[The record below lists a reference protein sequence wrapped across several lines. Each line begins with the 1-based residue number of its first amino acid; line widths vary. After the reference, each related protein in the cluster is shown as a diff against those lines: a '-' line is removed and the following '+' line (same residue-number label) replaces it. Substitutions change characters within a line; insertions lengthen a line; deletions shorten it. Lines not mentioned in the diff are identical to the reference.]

1 MKAAVI
7 VLSGVVASAFALGT
21 ASAEPVRVKLTAR
34 ISEINDPNVA
44 LHGRLVIGQ
53 RVTGVYVY
61 NTNTPNESPFP
72 GSGLYRPFAGE
83 ARMRFATGSLVF
95 ESAQPTQ
102 GIMIGT
108 FPQNEFSSGQFFMD
122 SNDNK
127 VLTDGTVVNNIHVEF
142 AGQGNVTQSL
152 ALPAAAPELTAYF
165 TREVVLSG
173 NSAGSS
179 FQVRAQVEASEL
191 VVTPALEVSPAA
203 GAFVP
208 GQHFDAAL
216 LLPRGSVVA
225 NAHALAGGTVL
236 PLSYPGSCQLLAPN
250 SEGKPGLLCAGT
262 DAVLPIAAGAPIEW
276 TVELTNGTILTETV
290 DWQLH

>member
-7 VLSGVVASAFALGT
+7 VLSGVIASAFALGT

-34 ISEINDPNVA
+34 INEINDPDEA

-61 NTNTPNESPFP
+61 NTNTPNQSSFP
-72 GSGLYRPFAGE
+72 GSGMYQPFAGE
-83 ARMRFATGSLVF
+83 ARMRFVTGSLVF

-102 GIMIGT
+102 GIMIGV
-108 FPQNEFSSGQFFMD
+108 FPQSQFSDGQFFME
-122 SNDNK
+122 SSDNK
-127 VLTDGTVVNNIHVEF
+127 PLTDGTFVNNIHVEF
-142 AGQGNVTQSL
+142 AGQGNVTQSE
-152 ALPAAAPELTAYF
+152 ALPAVAPELANYF

-179 FQVRAQVEASEL
+179 FLVRAHVEASEL
-191 VVTPALEVSPAA
+191 VVAPAIEVSPAA
-203 GAFVP
+203 GAFVS

-216 LLPRGSVVA
+216 LLPRASVVA
-225 NAHALAGGTVL
+225 NAHALAGGAPL

-250 SEGKPGLLCAGT
+250 SEGNPAILCPGADT
-262 DAVLPIAAGAPIEW
+262 VLPIAAGAPIEW

-290 DWQLH
+290 DWQLR